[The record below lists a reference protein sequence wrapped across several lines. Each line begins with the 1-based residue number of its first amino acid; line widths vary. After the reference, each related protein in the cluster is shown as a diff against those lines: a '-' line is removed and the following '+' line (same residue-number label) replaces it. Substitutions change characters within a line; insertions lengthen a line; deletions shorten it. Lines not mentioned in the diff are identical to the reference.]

1 MLKLLLSLLL
11 LLPTIAFSKSMSIDV
26 APANEWMGKNSNTKC
41 RFTFKEGAETVM
53 YCPKGVKIKELVLDL
68 KGLTSTLSWPMPIFD
83 VFDSEA
89 ATPKSWASFL
99 ALPGQGTV
107 LPHQIYSIQII
118 NGVAQVTCGKGGKEV
133 KCKS

>member
-1 MLKLLLSLLL
+1 M
-11 LLPTIAFSKSMSIDV
+11 PIDISS
-26 APANEWMGKNSNTKC
+26 ANEWMVKNSNTKC

-53 YCPKGVKIKELVLDL
+53 YCPKGVKTKELVLDL
-68 KGLTSTLSWPMPIFD
+68 KGLTSILSWPMPIFD
-83 VFDSEA
+83 VFDSQA

-99 ALPGQGTV
+99 ALPGQGTI

-133 KCKS
+133 KCKP